1 MKKMKTIHKIAIFV
15 LTLMMILI
23 PAIQVQADEPLYVYL
38 GEIEAVNNEL
48 IMQVGTNL
56 ENSTEG
62 ISYKVTLGDEELEI
76 LSVSDYESEKMQTSY
91 VFLVDVS
98 GSIKKSEMDDIKDIL
113 RSMINGMDEKDNASI
128 MLIGNDVYA
137 ETFTSDKET
146 LLQTVEN
153 IETLSE
159 DTNLYYAI
167 NQAIDVLSTSEQ
179 CLDRKC
185 IVILSDGQDDQIS
198 GITEKEVEEKINEV
212 NIPICSVAVRGNDEK
227 AVEIAKVMGSF
238 SRMSPGGVH
247 MIYGVEDID
256 AEAVAQNVFS
266 VTQNI
271 AVLKAD
277 ISNYEANG
285 TENYL
290 QVEAVV
296 DGVGSAADGYNVK
309 SVFISEG
316 VIEEEPEST
325 IEESEVV
332 ESTEEADAEVENE
345 QESNGLSAWII
356 VLIIAGIVCVIVI
369 AVILIVLSNKKKKAK
384 AKALLEE
391 KERAAKAEKDAENKA
406 NEEKIGK
413 TAVPLMDNESCR
425 TEALPDMPVQESVAT
440 PTLEVKLTRVGNIE
454 KETLTLVIK
463 GELTIGRKKG
473 QADVVFEQDHQLSG
487 KHCKLV
493 YDGTRVMLVDLGSLN
508 GTLVNGVPISEPYQL
523 SSDDKF
529 YIGSME
535 WRINW

>member
-113 RSMINGMDEKDNASI
+113 RSMINGMDERDNASI

-266 VTQNI
+266 VTENI

-356 VLIIAGIVCVIVI
+356 VLIIAGIVSVIVI

-391 KERAAKAEKDAENKA
+391 KERAAKAAKDAENKA

-413 TAVPLMDNESCR
+413 TAMPLMDNESCR

>member
-1 MKKMKTIHKIAIFV
+1 MKKMKPIHKIAMFV
-15 LTLMMILI
+15 LTLIMILI

-98 GSIKKSEMDDIKDIL
+98 GSIKKSEMEDIKDIL

-227 AVEIAKVMGSF
+227 AVEIAKIMGSF

-247 MIYGVEDID
+247 MIYGVDDVD

-266 VTQNI
+266 VTENI

-296 DGVGSAADGYNVK
+296 DGVGSATDGYNVK

-316 VIEEEPEST
+316 VVEEEPESV
-325 IEESEVV
+325 IEESENV
-332 ESTEEADAEVENE
+332 ESTEEINVEEENE
-345 QESNGLSAWII
+345 QEGLPVFVIA
-356 VLIIAGIVCVIVI
+356 LIIAGLLLVIVI
-369 AVILIVLSNKKKKAK
+369 VVILIVLSNKRKKAK

-391 KERAAKAEKDAENKA
+391 KERAAKAAKDAENKA

-413 TAVPLMDNESCR
+413 TAVPLMENEPCR
-425 TEALPDMPVQESVAT
+425 TEALHDVPVDEFVAI

-454 KETLTLVIK
+454 KETLALVIK

-493 YDGTRVMLVDLGSLN
+493 YDGTHVTLVDLGSLN

-523 SSDDKF
+523 TPDDKF

>member
-113 RSMINGMDEKDNASI
+113 RSMINGMDERDNASI

-266 VTQNI
+266 VTENI

-356 VLIIAGIVCVIVI
+356 VLIIAGIVSVIVI

-391 KERAAKAEKDAENKA
+391 KERAAKAAKDAENKA

-413 TAVPLMDNESCR
+413 TAVPLMENESCR
-425 TEALPDMPVQESVAT
+425 TEALPDMSVQESVAT

>member
-266 VTQNI
+266 VTENI

-356 VLIIAGIVCVIVI
+356 VLIIAGIVSVILI

-391 KERAAKAEKDAENKA
+391 KERAAKAAKDAENKA

>member
-198 GITEKEVEEKINEV
+198 GITEKK
-212 NIPICSVAVRGNDEK
+212 
-227 AVEIAKVMGSF
+227 
-238 SRMSPGGVH
+238 
-247 MIYGVEDID
+247 
-256 AEAVAQNVFS
+256 
-266 VTQNI
+266 
-271 AVLKAD
+271 
-277 ISNYEANG
+277 
-285 TENYL
+285 
-290 QVEAVV
+290 
-296 DGVGSAADGYNVK
+296 
-309 SVFISEG
+309 
-316 VIEEEPEST
+316 
-325 IEESEVV
+325 
-332 ESTEEADAEVENE
+332 
-345 QESNGLSAWII
+345 
-356 VLIIAGIVCVIVI
+356 
-369 AVILIVLSNKKKKAK
+369 
-384 AKALLEE
+384 
-391 KERAAKAEKDAENKA
+391 
-406 NEEKIGK
+406 
-413 TAVPLMDNESCR
+413 
-425 TEALPDMPVQESVAT
+425 
-440 PTLEVKLTRVGNIE
+440 
-454 KETLTLVIK
+454 
-463 GELTIGRKKG
+463 
-473 QADVVFEQDHQLSG
+473 
-487 KHCKLV
+487 
-493 YDGTRVMLVDLGSLN
+493 
-508 GTLVNGVPISEPYQL
+508 
-523 SSDDKF
+523 
-529 YIGSME
+529 
-535 WRINW
+535 

>member
-345 QESNGLSAWII
+345 QENNGLSAWII

>member
-1 MKKMKTIHKIAIFV
+1 MKKLKTIHKIAIFV

-266 VTQNI
+266 VTENI

-356 VLIIAGIVCVIVI
+356 VLIIAGIVSVILI

-391 KERAAKAEKDAENKA
+391 KERAAKAAKDAENKA